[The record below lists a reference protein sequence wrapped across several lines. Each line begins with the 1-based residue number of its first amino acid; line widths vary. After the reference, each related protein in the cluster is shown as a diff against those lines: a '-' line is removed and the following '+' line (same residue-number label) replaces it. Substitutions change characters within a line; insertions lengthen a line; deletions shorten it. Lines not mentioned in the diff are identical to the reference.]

1 MRIFQNSGLYPAYRA
16 RLQHLRR
23 GKDGFS
29 DWMSIFLADRYGTAH
44 YLKPILEGDPEA
56 FFTNGDDEP
65 AQRLWAK
72 ENGMP
77 DGQPL
82 ESILLAQIEQHR
94 TEVFYNLDP
103 MLYGSGFIRKL
114 PGCVKKS
121 FAWRAAPSPGADF
134 DAYDLVLCNFPGI
147 LKSYQE
153 KGWRAA
159 YFSPAHDDAMDSF
172 AARRDRPIDVMF
184 VGSYSR
190 HHSRRAALLEAVAG
204 LANEFKLKFHLENSR
219 MTRLAESPIGMLP
232 PLRQHRRPASIR
244 SIAKGPVFGVDLYEA
259 LGSAKIVLNGAI
271 DMAGK
276 DRGNMRCFEAMGC
289 GAVMISD
296 AGHYPAGM
304 ADRETMVTYASPAE
318 AVQHI
323 RALLRDEE
331 SRSKIAAN
339 AHHLMKTAYSKS
351 AQWAAFLD
359 LVEKS

>member
-1 MRIFQNSGLYPAYRA
+1 MRIFQNSALYPAYRE

-23 GKDGFS
+23 GKDSFS
-29 DWMSIFLADRYGTAH
+29 DWMSIFLADRFGAAH

-56 FFTNGDDEP
+56 FFTNGDDES

-77 DGQPL
+77 DGQSL

-94 TEVFYNLDP
+94 AEVFYNLDP
-103 MLYGSGFIRKL
+103 VRYGSGFIRKL

-121 FAWRAAPSPGADF
+121 YAWRAAPSPGADF
-134 DAYDLVLCNFPGI
+134 GAYDAMLCNFPSI
-147 LKSYQE
+147 LEGYRQR
-153 KGWRAA
+153 GWRAS
-159 YFSPAHDDAMDSF
+159 YFSPAHDDAMDAF
-172 AARRDRPIDVMF
+172 ATRRNRPIDVMF

-204 LANEFKLKFHLENSR
+204 LANECALKFHLENSK
-219 MTRLAESPIGMLP
+219 MTRLAELPIGILP
-232 PLRQHRRPASIR
+232 PLRQHRRTASIR
-244 SIAKGPVFGVDLYEA
+244 TIAKGPVFGIDLYEA
-259 LGSAKIVLNGAI
+259 LASAKIVLNGAI
-271 DMAGK
+271 DMAGN

-304 ADRETMVTYASPAE
+304 LDRQTMVTYTSPTE

-331 SRSKIAAN
+331 SRSKIADN
-339 AHHLMKTAYSKS
+339 AHHLMKTTYSKS
-351 AQWAAFLD
+351 IQWMDFVN
-359 LVEKS
+359 LVGKS